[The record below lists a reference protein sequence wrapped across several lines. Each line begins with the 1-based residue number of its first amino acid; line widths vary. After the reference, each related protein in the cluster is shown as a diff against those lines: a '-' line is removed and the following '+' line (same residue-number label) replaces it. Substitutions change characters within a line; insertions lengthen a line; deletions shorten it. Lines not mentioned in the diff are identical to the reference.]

1 MSKSI
6 TFRNIEDSPEF
17 FKNIFI
23 PYTESLCYIYKCNSL
38 INANKRFKNYTL
50 TDDINKPHNNITSE
64 FARILSLVNCASNV
78 VKYNDY
84 HYNIVILVKLVKY
97 TTTTPI
103 PISYDV
109 KLYAGDDNYIITV
122 PFGHPFGLKQLPG
135 YYKCKFEKEVCF
147 IYTKKV
153 IDVLLGCYT
162 YEQFEQNINVRALL
176 PDIWKIIYSYTIG
189 PC

>member
-6 TFRNIEDSPEF
+6 TLRNIEDSPEF

-23 PYTESLCYIYKCNSL
+23 PYTESLRYIYKCNSL

-50 TDDINKPHNNITSE
+50 ADDINKPYKNIMGD
-64 FARILSLVNCASNV
+64 FARILSLVNYKCSV
-78 VKYNDY
+78 EKYNDY
-84 HYNIVILVKLVKY
+84 HYNIVILVKY
-97 TTTTPI
+97 TTTMPPI

-109 KLYAGDDNYIITV
+109 KLYADDDDYIITV

-147 IYTKKV
+147 IYTKNV

-162 YEQFEQNINVRALL
+162 YEQFERAVSVRALL
-176 PDIWKIIYSYTIG
+176 PDIWKIVYSYVILG
-189 PC
+189 